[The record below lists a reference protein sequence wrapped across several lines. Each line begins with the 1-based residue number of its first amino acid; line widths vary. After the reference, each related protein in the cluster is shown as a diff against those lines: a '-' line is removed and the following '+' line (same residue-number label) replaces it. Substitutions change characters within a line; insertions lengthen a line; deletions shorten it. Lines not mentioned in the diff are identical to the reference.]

1 MSGVKLSGP
10 LRKVLISAV
19 SSAGKADTAHVPAEA
34 LYGLAASFSAG
45 LLLLNLPIAMFG
57 RGGGVMFVVVIGLV
71 PLWAPLF
78 SDKFGGDS

>member
-1 MSGVKLSGP
+1 MGQPVRPALAAA
-10 LRKVLISAV
+10 AV

-57 RGGGVMFVVVIGLV
+57 RGGGSVMFVVVIGLV
-71 PLWAPLF
+71 LLWAPLF